1 MEEEEEREGGGGEG
15 GQSGGGGRVCLEQIG
30 NVYAHRP
37 PPFLLLLQP
46 KNSNPE
52 GRARARARAGL
63 QWRSPLAVELFLLH
77 T

>member
-1 MEEEEEREGGGGEG
+1 MRGG
-15 GQSGGGGRVCLEQIG
+15 SGGGGRVCLEQIG

-52 GRARARARAGL
+52 ARARSGTGRPSVAKPIGCRAV
-63 QWRSPLAVELFLLH
+63 PTAHVTLLCL
-77 T
+77 